1 MQPWSAGRVYGNIL
15 NHDEADRIVEAY
27 GSNYARLSQA
37 KARFDPLNVFRV
49 NQNIAPSS
57 GGAVRAPLACRL

>member
-1 MQPWSAGRVYGNIL
+1 VYGNIL

-27 GSNYARLSQA
+27 GANYARLVQA

-49 NQNIAPSS
+49 NQNITPSS
-57 GGAVRAPLACRL
+57 AGAVRATLA